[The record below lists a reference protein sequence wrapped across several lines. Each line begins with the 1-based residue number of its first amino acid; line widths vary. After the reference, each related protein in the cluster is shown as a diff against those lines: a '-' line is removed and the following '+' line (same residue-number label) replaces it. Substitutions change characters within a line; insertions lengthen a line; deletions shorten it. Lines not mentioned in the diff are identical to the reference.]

1 MLLKIPDTA
10 LLGPPESPLEVC
22 TLPPVCQEGALARLE
37 HLAVVLLLLVMLFLL
52 CSLFSG
58 GFQWKGHSGGR

>member
-10 LLGPPESPLEVC
+10 LFGPPESPPEDSS
-22 TLPPVCQEGALARLE
+22 LPPVCQEGALVRLE
-37 HLAVVLLLLVMLFLL
+37 DFAVVLLLLVMLFLL

-58 GFQWKGHSGGR
+58 GFQ